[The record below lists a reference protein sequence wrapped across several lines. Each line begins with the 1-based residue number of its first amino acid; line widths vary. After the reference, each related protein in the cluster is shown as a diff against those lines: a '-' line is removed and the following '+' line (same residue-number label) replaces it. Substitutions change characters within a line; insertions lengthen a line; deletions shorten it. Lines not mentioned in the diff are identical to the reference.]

1 MLKALAILSFSL
13 LCLGSPA
20 LAQETNINTMNSGSG
35 VQLSP
40 LPQSNQNLDTYQSLN
55 QEGTPL
61 SVSLRMTN
69 NPQQARVFHPNGKGK
84 LSDLFS
90 PYAYQ
95 NVVNTQ
101 LFHLTVR
108 NNEGRMLA
116 ADQLKIQVS
125 LNGMPYAYLDAN
137 TLKQQWRHYYYL
149 NTNTITGAPDFMEQE
164 RAITAE
170 KHIDQHSFKA
180 MDLPP
185 GGQSTGL
192 IAIPALEQAGNVR
205 IKVTH
210 MGQSAPQSFVFDF
223 QAKAL

>member
-1 MLKALAILSFSL
+1 MLKALSCALLATLSLSAPVF
-13 LCLGSPA
+13 
-20 LAQETNINTMNSGSG
+20 AQNITTA
-35 VQLSP
+35 QPLTIALSP
-40 LPQSNQNLDTYQSLN
+40 LPQSNQNLDSYQSLN
-55 QEGTPL
+55 QEGNPL
-61 SVSLRMTN
+61 SVSLRMADS
-69 NPQQARVFHPNGKGK
+69 PSQARVFHPNGNGK

-90 PYAYQ
+90 PYDYQ
-95 NVVNTQ
+95 QVVNTQ
-101 LFHLTVR
+101 LFYLTVH
-108 NNEGRMLA
+108 NNAGQVLP

-125 LNGMPYAYLDAN
+125 FNGLPYSYLDAN

-149 NTNTITGAPDFMEQE
+149 NTNTISGAPDFMEQE

-192 IAIPALEQAGNVR
+192 IAVPAIEKTGNLR
-205 IKVTH
+205 IRVTH
-210 MGQSAPQSFVFDF
+210 MGQRTPQSFVFDF

>member
-1 MLKALAILSFSL
+1 MLKALSCALLATLSLSAPGF
-13 LCLGSPA
+13 
-20 LAQETNINTMNSGSG
+20 AQNITTA
-35 VQLSP
+35 QPLTIALSP
-40 LPQSNQNLDTYQSLN
+40 LPQSNQNLDSYQSLN
-55 QEGTPL
+55 QEGNPL
-61 SVSLRMTN
+61 SVSLRMADS
-69 NPQQARVFHPNGKGK
+69 PSQARVFHPNGNGK

-90 PYAYQ
+90 PYDYQ
-95 NVVNTQ
+95 QVVNTQ
-101 LFHLTVR
+101 LFYLTVH
-108 NNEGRMLA
+108 NNAGQVLP

-125 LNGMPYAYLDAN
+125 FNGLPYSYLDAN

-149 NTNTITGAPDFMEQE
+149 NTNTISGAPDFMEQE

-192 IAIPALEQAGNVR
+192 IAVPAIEKTGNLR
-205 IKVTH
+205 IRVTH
-210 MGQSAPQSFVFDF
+210 MGQRTPQSFVFDF

>member
-1 MLKALAILSFSL
+1 MLKPLAMLSFAL
-13 LCLGSPA
+13 LCLSTPA
-20 LAQETNINTMNSGSG
+20 LAQVNPALNAAEKDI
-35 VQLSP
+35 QISP
-40 LPQSNQNLDTYQSLN
+40 LPQANQNLDTYQSLN

-61 SVSLRMTN
+61 SVSLRMNTGN
-69 NPQQARVFHPNGKGK
+69 QKTRVFHPNGKGK
-84 LSDLFS
+84 LSDVFS

-116 ADQLKIQVS
+116 ADQLNIQVS
-125 LNGMPYAYLDAN
+125 LNGLPYAYLDAN

-149 NTNTITGAPDFMEQE
+149 NTNTISGAPDFMEQE
-164 RAITAE
+164 RAIIAE
-170 KHIDQHSFKA
+170 KHIDQHCFKA
-180 MDLPP
+180 IDLPP
-185 GGQSTGL
+185 GGQSAGL
-192 IAIPALEQAGNVR
+192 IAIPALDQTGNIR

-210 MGQSAPQSFVFDF
+210 MGRSMPQNFVFNF

>member
-1 MLKALAILSFSL
+1 MFKTLSCVLLASLSLSTPVF
-13 LCLGSPA
+13 
-20 LAQETNINTMNSGSG
+20 AQDMTVNRPVAIA
-35 VQLSP
+35 LSP

-55 QEGTPL
+55 QEGSPL
-61 SVSLRMTN
+61 SVSVRMADSVE
-69 NPQQARVFHPNGKGK
+69 QARVFHPNGNGK

-90 PYAYQ
+90 PYDYQ
-95 NVVNTQ
+95 KVVNTQ

-108 NNEGRMLA
+108 NNEGQVLP

-125 LNGMPYAYLDAN
+125 FNGLPYSYLDAN

-180 MDLPP
+180 VDLPP
-185 GGQSTGL
+185 GGQNTGL
-192 IAIPALEQAGNVR
+192 IAVPSIEKVGNLR
-205 IKVTH
+205 IRVTH
-210 MGQSAPQSFVFDF
+210 MGQRMPQNFVFDF